1 VNDQTLPYRYLN
13 IFTNPL
19 VTDWTRY
26 IDNPEKIFLH
36 IDQGGNYLLPEVK
49 EFFLDLGLVPKR
61 GNLWSRD
68 PFNVP
73 PYHTDQK
80 QDCELFAINW
90 LLSGE
95 SGITEWSIK
104 ALKYKIEQNQQ
115 PLLDKTD
122 PQFWGDPVMVPD
134 FSAVLDRPM
143 MIRTDIPH
151 RVNTLKNST
160 WRISYSLR
168 FEDNPSWEAG
178 LEKLKN
184 YIIQ

>member
-1 VNDQTLPYRYLN
+1 VIEQTPPYRYLN
-13 IFTNPL
+13 IFKNPL
-19 VTDWTRY
+19 GSDWIEY
-26 IDNPEKIFLH
+26 VSESEKLFLH

-61 GNLWSRD
+61 GNLWSRN

-80 QDCELFAINW
+80 ENCELFAINW
-90 LLSGE
+90 LLFGE
-95 SGITEWSIK
+95 PGITEWSFK
-104 ALKYKIEQNQQ
+104 ALKYKIEKNQK
-115 PLLDKTD
+115 PLLNDTD
-122 PQFWGDPVMVPD
+122 PQFWGDPAMIPE
-134 FSAVLDRPM
+134 FSAVLDKPM

-151 RVNTLKNST
+151 RVNNLKNST

-168 FEDNPSWEAG
+168 FENNPSWELG

-184 YIIQ
+184 YII